1 MKSYMNPIASFAL
14 LALTATAVISA
25 EVKVPESFWRAP
37 AEPGRFVTLA
47 ATWDGVAD
55 FTQEELTRSSNGI
68 NGDLNNTRFSA
79 NFALSS
85 PLAGGYGIR
94 PLEEGAHGQGI
105 VVSEPGGYLH
115 FVGESNLN
123 PDVATVRFM
132 AKGGF
137 WERGQLMTLF
147 SVRRETFSIEIVK
160 KAEALALI
168 VRKFKGA
175 PNEAE
180 RKLGAY
186 WSTISEVVYPLPE
199 DFDAGAWHSVLASW
213 DAKAGTGLIA
223 LDGTGERGRLEF
235 PANKRG
241 ALVIFLGSA
250 AKVGAYSYSYDGLSI
265 AGSAFDELQI
275 QNRHLDDLL
284 SFEKLPAPP
293 PLLAKAEKGARV
305 YFSTLE
311 KLQRFGGWQ
320 NMYSW
325 PTLRGSDAQGR
336 ELISYDNVISNDKSR
351 GTAVVAAGLLYGYE
365 IFNDHHYLDLARKTA
380 DFYVAAQS
388 PEGGWIYIYEIEV
401 NGVKPRE
408 KPEFKFQDSVQSHP
422 IYLLSYIY
430 RLTGDKKY
438 HDAVKRAGEF
448 YLKAQNPD
456 GSWSHHYDVKAQC
469 GRTAR
474 GLPNGGEIND
484 LAMNDAI
491 DVMTLM
497 WHLTKDRRYIDAMK
511 RAGDWLLRAQLRDG
525 AGAGWAQQYDEK
537 LQPIWAREFEPPALS
552 RTASEDASA
561 ALAELYRL
569 SGDERYR
576 EAIVV
581 CREWFAGK
589 NKNGRMADYYE
600 IGTGRPIVAHRNK
613 VYHLDDPGEAAAYA
627 AFFRGVPAR
636 DWSVPDID
644 GILKSAVYPVVEK
657 PLDRAGAEQML
668 KLTTSRGALAADTQ
682 NEAGMW
688 VFPKVSGA
696 IHSVGAAFVPGHA
709 RALMLLQYI
718 EAARTV
724 RGELPLTYRGG
735 SYPHGLGG
743 IKNLA
748 WPSGWYDVPWN
759 ES

>member
-1 MKSYMNPIASFAL
+1 MKPIAS
-14 LALTATAVISA
+14 LAFLGIAATAAFSA
-25 EVKVPESFWRAP
+25 EVTIPESFWRAP
-37 AEPGRFVTLA
+37 AQTGRFVTLA
-47 ATWDGVAD
+47 AGWDGVAD
-55 FTQEELTRSSNGI
+55 FTDEERTRSSNGI
-68 NGDLNNTRFSA
+68 NGDLNNARFSA

-94 PLEEGAHGQGI
+94 PLIDGAHGQG
-105 VVSEPGGYLH
+105 VVVTEPGGYLH

-132 AKGGF
+132 TKGGF
-137 WERGQLMTLF
+137 WERGQMMTLF
-147 SVRRETFSIEIVK
+147 SARRETFSIEIVK
-160 KAEALALI
+160 KPAALALI
-168 VRKFKGA
+168 LRKFKGS
-175 PNEAE
+175 PDEKE
-180 RKLGAY
+180 KKLGAY
-186 WSTISEVVYPLPE
+186 WSTISEVVCPLPE
-199 DFDAGAWHSVLASW
+199 DFDAQAWHSVLASW

-223 LDGTGERGRLEF
+223 LDGAGERGRLEF
-235 PANKRG
+235 PRDKRG

-250 AKVGAYSYSYDGLSI
+250 AKVGAYSYSQDGLSI

-275 QNRHLDDLL
+275 QSRHLEDLL
-284 SFEKLPAPP
+284 AFEKLPAPP
-293 PLLAKAEKGARV
+293 PRLVKAERGARA

-325 PTLRGSDAQGR
+325 PTLLGGDAQGR
-336 ELISYDNVISNDKSR
+336 ELISYGNVISNDKSR
-351 GTAVVAAGLLYGYE
+351 GTAVVASGLLYGYE
-365 IFNDHHYLDLARKTA
+365 IFNDHHYLDLARKAA

-401 NGVKPRE
+401 NGVKARE
-408 KPEFKFQDSVQSHP
+408 KPEYKFQDSVQSHP
-422 IYLLSYIY
+422 IYLLSYIH
-430 RLTGDKKY
+430 RLTGDRKY
-438 HDAVKRAGEF
+438 HDAVSRAGEF

-456 GSWSHHYDVKAQC
+456 GSWSHHYDMDAQC

-511 RAGDWLLRAQLRDG
+511 RAGDWLLKAQLGG
-525 AGAGWAQQYDEK
+525 AVAGGWAQQYDDR
-537 LQPIWAREFEPPALS
+537 LRPVWAREFEPPAMS

-561 ALAELYRL
+561 ALATLYRL

-576 EAIVV
+576 AAIGA
-581 CREWFAGK
+581 CRDRFADK
-589 NKNGRMADYYE
+589 AKSGRMYDYYE
-600 IGTGRPIVAHRNK
+600 IETGRPVVAHRNK
-613 VYHLDDPGEAAAYA
+613 IYHLDDDEEAAAYA

-636 DWSVPDID
+636 DWSVPNID
-644 GILKSAVYPVVEK
+644 GILKSAVYPIVEK
-657 PLDRAGAEQML
+657 PLDEAGAGQML

-688 VFPKVSGA
+688 VFPKVADA

-709 RALMLLQYI
+709 RALMLLQYV
-718 EAARTV
+718 EAARTA
-724 RGELPLTYRGG
+724 RGELPLVYRGG

-743 IKNLA
+743 LKNLA
-748 WPSGWYDVPWN
+748 LPSGWHEVPWN
-759 ES
+759 EN